1 MAVTQ
6 IPFTDFTQN
15 VTTDANNVVTGE
27 GVFDDMMEAVNK
39 HIDAQYQLGRITGAD
54 YSQVYLGA
62 LQSAMSES
70 MKFVLQHKIA
80 EEQTDNEVAK
90 TANEVART
98 NSEVAKTKL
107 IERQTKGFDDDAK
120 NKLLKQQ
127 LDSWSV
133 AYSVAKDA
141 QSIPD
146 AIKVNP
152 IDSTLKSALD
162 ALGVTVTTNP
172 LGQ

>member
-15 VTTDANNVVTGE
+15 VTTDANNVVTGD
-27 GVFDDMMEAVNK
+27 GVFDDMMESVNK

-80 EEQTDNEVAK
+80 EEQTDSEAAK
-90 TANEVART
+90 
-98 NSEVAKTKL
+98 SKL

-146 AIKVNP
+146 SIKVNP
-152 IDSTLKSALD
+152 IDSTMKSAMD
-162 ALGVTVTTNP
+162 ALGIIVTTNP
-172 LGQ
+172 LGE

>member
-15 VTTDANNVVTGE
+15 VTTDTNNVVTGD
-27 GVFDDMMEAVNK
+27 GVFDDMMESVNK

-80 EEQTDNEVAK
+80 EEQTDSEAAK
-90 TANEVART
+90 
-98 NSEVAKTKL
+98 SKL

-162 ALGVTVTTNP
+162 ALGIAVTTNP

>member
-15 VTTDANNVVTGE
+15 VTTDANNVVTGD
-27 GVFDDMMEAVNK
+27 GVFDDMMESVNK

-80 EEQTDNEVAK
+80 EEQTDSEAAK
-90 TANEVART
+90 
-98 NSEVAKTKL
+98 SKL

-146 AIKVNP
+146 SIKVNP
-152 IDSTLKSALD
+152 IDSTMKSAMD
-162 ALGVTVTTNP
+162 ALGITVTTNP
-172 LGQ
+172 LGE